1 MDTNARLVRGDYVD
15 LFTEASLLEPG
26 CSDPTKAIRRA
37 RADFFDRVLTT
48 KTFELPFV
56 DGERVQ
62 KRLTL
67 EMLKRPDLFCGECG
81 EKGNAYSVVESNTKT
96 ITVWCGV
103 CKKAQTN
110 LVSLFPLPTASA
122 LRDLGLDLHV
132 REVPNK
138 TEGGEPKKTFE
149 FWSVV
154 DGKRV
159 QKRLTLEMFK
169 RLDLMCGEC
178 GKGAGVHVVSG
189 DKASVETTW
198 CGHCQKVVTHM
209 RSLFPLPAAKALR
222 WLGLDDHAYEV
233 GDRKIEGENK

>member
-1 MDTNARLVRGDYVD
+1 MGTNPCLGRGDYVD

-26 CSDPTKAIRRA
+26 CSDPTKGVRRA
-37 RADFFDRVLTT
+37 RADFFDRVFRT
-48 KTFELPFV
+48 KTFEFWSVV
-56 DGERVQ
+56 DGKRVQ

-67 EMLKRPDLFCGECG
+67 EMFKRPDIFCGECG

-122 LRDLGLDLHV
+122 LRDLGLDPHV
-132 REVPNK
+132 REVANE
-138 TEGGEPKKTFE
+138 TEGETEKTFE

-209 RSLFPLPAAKALR
+209 RSFFPLPTTSFLLE
-222 WLGLDDHAYEV
+222 LGLDPHVREV
-233 GDRKIEGENK
+233 ANRTEGETE